1 MIVAL
6 LTQGHRRAGPPQQ
19 SRATGDDDGPA
30 SLHEGANEIP
40 SVPPPLAAHAA
51 QTASDDLSHTK
62 NHDAPSEAHSA
73 I

>member
-6 LTQGHRRAGPPQQ
+6 LTQGQRRAGPGYGQV
-19 SRATGDDDGPA
+19 SRGDDDCPA